1 MPLANEIAM
10 LGPIDTAQ
18 QSLRETRPMPPP
30 ASLASRLTGLALL
43 CCLSPALHADEAASP
58 ATQPL
63 IQQGEYLARAGDCI
77 SCHTAAN
84 GQPYAGGLR
93 MDTPFGYLLTPN
105 ITPDKAT
112 GIGTWSAD
120 DLYRVLHDGVNK
132 HGQYLFPAMPYTS
145 YTKVTRADSD
155 ALYAYL
161 MSLPPVSNTVQ
172 VNHLEFP
179 FNVRLSMLGWNELFF
194 RKGTFQPDP
203 KQSAAWNRG
212 AYLVEGLG
220 HCSECHSPRN
230 VLGAVEQKKAF
241 SGAAVDGW
249 FALNLTDSLK
259 TGLGSWSIDDIA
271 TYLKTGADKNKSTSL
286 GPMAEV
292 VHNSLGFMTDADL
305 QAMAVYLKSL
315 PADSRLSTQYQPDT
329 TLKAGATLYVDNC
342 SGCHQAQGTGMP
354 GVFPPLAGNGAV
366 IAAEPNDI
374 LKVVLFGIPAQN
386 GYIAM
391 PAFGGQLSDQQVA
404 DLANYVRNSW
414 GNQASA
420 NASAADV
427 AALRKMPVE

>member
-161 MSLPPVSNTVQ
+161 MSLPPVSNAVE

-179 FNVRLSMLGWNELFF
+179 FNIRLSMLGWNELFF

-203 KQSAAWNRG
+203 KQSDAWNRG
-212 AYLVEGLG
+212 AYLIEGLG

-249 FALNLTDSLK
+249 FALDLTSNLKS
-259 TGLGSWSIDDIA
+259 GLGSWSTDDIVS
-271 TYLKTGADKNKSTSL
+271 YLKTGADKGKSTSL

-315 PADSRLSTQYQPDT
+315 PADSRLSSQYQPDT
-329 TLKAGATLYVDNC
+329 SLKSGATLYVDNC

-354 GVFPPLAGNGAV
+354 GVFPPLAGNGV
-366 IAAEPNDI
+366 VTAAEPNDI

-386 GYIAM
+386 GYIPM
-391 PAFGGQLSDQQVA
+391 PAFGSQLNDQQVA
-404 DLANYVRNSW
+404 DLANYVRSSW

-427 AALRKMPVE
+427 AKLRKMPVE